1 MQQFSW
7 NNPMLSNLKL
17 RGLWRRIRSNIGI
30 RSSKMAIK
38 THQPW
43 YVRIGGFGLAMGIAA
58 AVAWYLVDNSYRIT
72 GFSKDEAKAQIAAL
86 AEQNAALQKT
96 ADSLK
101 SALNDRESQLK
112 VEKSAQAELV
122 KNSSQ
127 VQEENAS
134 LKEDLGF
141 LRNIMSAG
149 KVPDGL
155 SITNLKVESDAQTA
169 EIRYRMLLT
178 QGGQRRAD
186 FKGRVQLVVR
196 ALKNSETLNLTFPED
211 TKNPGNNGEVDFKY
225 YQKVEGRF
233 KLPEGAQLKS
243 VQVRVLGQQGNEVR
257 ATKAITF

>member
-1 MQQFSW
+1 MDTADCQ
-7 NNPMLSNLKL
+7 
-17 RGLWRRIRSNIGI
+17 
-30 RSSKMAIK
+30 
-38 THQPW
+38 HQR
-43 YVRIGGFGLAMGIAA
+43 VIVVQLNSVCGHRVFTSQRKSRQGATVDLFAA
-58 AVAWYLVDNSYRIT
+58 
-72 GFSKDEAKAQIAAL
+72 
-86 AEQNAALQKT
+86 QNAALQKT
-96 ADSLK
+96 ADTLK

-127 VQEENAS
+127 VIEENAS

-155 SITNLKVESDAQTA
+155 SITNLKVEVEAQTG
-169 EIRYRMLLT
+169 EYRYRMLLT

-196 ALKNSETLNLTFPED
+196 ALKNGEILNLSYPED
-211 TKNPGNNGEVDFKY
+211 NKNPANSGEVDFKY

-233 KLPEGAQLKS
+233 KLPESAQLKS